1 MTGQELRAKLIPTN
15 KQITELARLIG
26 VSHQSL
32 SQALSTK
39 DVKTGLI
46 EKIATALGLPLSYFY
61 GDGTDGRAI
70 ANGNRA
76 IAAVNSTI
84 SEQSEKAILEE
95 KVRGMQKLLEE
106 KERVIQA
113 YEKMVTM
120 KTHLQQENSPYT

>member
-120 KTHLQQENSPYT
+120 KTHFQQENSPYT

>member
-1 MTGQELRAKLIPTN
+1 MTGMELKAK
-15 KQITELARLIG
+15 ITPSGKSISEVARMIG
-26 VSHQSL
+26 LSQQGL

-120 KTHLQQENSPYT
+120 KTHLQQKDSQYT